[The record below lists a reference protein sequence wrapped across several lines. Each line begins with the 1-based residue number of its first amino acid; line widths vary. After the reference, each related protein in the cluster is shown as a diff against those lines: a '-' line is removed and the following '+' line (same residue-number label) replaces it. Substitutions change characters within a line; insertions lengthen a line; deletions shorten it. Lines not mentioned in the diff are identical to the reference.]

1 MNLLA
6 LGGTGF
12 VGRAITEAALGHG
25 WTVTTFNRGITAS
38 DVPGVRVVRGDRDN
52 MDDVDRL
59 ATSGPWDAV
68 VDTSGYVPRNVLAM
82 ARRLAPLGGQY
93 VFISTVSVYADW
105 PVLPLTEGSPLLAC
119 PPDAGPDFGE
129 DVEDGPTRYGYQ
141 KAGCEAAARL
151 AFGDARVALLR
162 PGVILGPREYVG
174 RLPWWLRRVA
184 AGGRVAAPG
193 TPGRSIQPVDVRDV
207 ADFALGCAQH
217 QSTGAFN
224 VTAPIGRDAFG
235 DLLSACAT
243 ATGASPDFVWIP
255 ESKLFEVGV
264 RQWSEMPLW
273 RASEGV
279 WRVDSTRAS
288 TSGLHNRPLVETVR
302 DTWRWLVESGDVAGN
317 ERAEGI
323 GLSPEREAR
332 LLGTITT

>member
-12 VGRAITEAALGHG
+12 VGRAIIEAALGRG
-25 WTVTTFNRGITAS
+25 WTVTTFNRGISAS
-38 DVPGVRVVRGDRDN
+38 DVAGVRVVRGDRSTV
-52 MDDVDRL
+52 DDVDRL

-68 VDTSGYVPRNVLAM
+68 VDTSGYVPRNVLAV
-82 ARRLAPLGGQY
+82 ARRLAPLAGQY

-105 PVLPLTEGSPLLAC
+105 PVLPLNEGSPLLTC
-119 PPDAGPDFGE
+119 PPDAGPDFGG

-151 AFGDARVALLR
+151 AFGDDRAAMLR

-184 AGGRVAAPG
+184 VGGRVAAPG

-207 ADFALGCAQH
+207 ADFALGCVQH
-217 QSTGAFN
+217 RSTGAFN
-224 VTAPIGRDAFG
+224 VTAPIGRDTFG

-255 ESKLFEVGV
+255 ESKLFQVGV

-279 WRVDSTRAS
+279 WRVDSTRAV

-302 DTWRWLVESGDVAGN
+302 ETWRWLVESGDIAGN

-332 LLGTITT
+332 LLREITT